1 MGSPRR
7 ARRLMKTFATVLGSV
22 SLLTIWTLA
31 TTTALMLAALI
42 SRAGG
47 SESGAA
53 AVFGPPLGLVYAL
66 AFRALLRRALERHEA
81 AETLARAR
89 AEGEE
94 LLRDPEFLE
103 SLNQLARGQGTIVRA
118 RTRDEEENP
127 NG

>member
-1 MGSPRR
+1 MGSSRR

-22 SLLTIWTLA
+22 SLLTIWALA

-66 AFRALLRRALERHEA
+66 TFRALLRRALERHAA

-103 SLNQLARGQGTIVRA
+103 SLDQLARGQARIA

>member
-1 MGSPRR
+1 MNTL
-7 ARRLMKTFATVLGSV
+7 AALLGSAGLFLV
-22 SLLTIWTLA
+22 WGLA
-31 TTTALMLAALI
+31 TTTALGLAALI

-53 AVFGPPLGLVYAL
+53 AAFGPPLGLAYAL

-81 AETLARAR
+81 AETLKRAR

-103 SLNQLARGQGTIVRA
+103 SLDQLARGQARIA